1 MGTPWVERQSLL
13 RKGWIEPG
21 STFDDGTSL
30 VGTCIFAKGYGVG
43 TVITFQKS
51 KLGASSH
58 TVQLEDGKG
67 AQQFYLVLS
76 ASIRIATLQVLSRL
90 VYKSCLVLSRLVCL
104 HVPRAPNL
112 RLVTP
117 QSPFL
122 LVHSHGERGSCCKHR
137 VSCCKTKDRKTKD
150 RKVVRQ
156 STVSTLRQS
165 TLSCKP
171 QGVLL

>member
-58 TVQLEDGKG
+58 TVQLEDGKETKIALQRKG
-67 AQQFYLVLS
+67 NDKTPFVILPPESPRPGDEPS
-76 ASIRIATLQVLSRL
+76 ASMDDNEDVSDAFSAGEEFPDADDESLEEESIYVEHDGVGQVHGL
-90 VYKSCLVLSRLVCL
+90 VMAA
-104 HVPRAPNL
+104 RASA
-112 RLVTP
+112 V
-117 QSPFL
+117 
-122 LVHSHGERGSCCKHR
+122 
-137 VSCCKTKDRKTKD
+137 
-150 RKVVRQ
+150 
-156 STVSTLRQS
+156 
-165 TLSCKP
+165 
-171 QGVLL
+171 